1 MHRIVLAA
9 GFSLVAF
16 PVLAQDVSI
25 TGVKAQAFLERSGR
39 LSDDLVAA
47 KKPFKN
53 LVRPD
58 GDLGEPANALLVT
71 LVFAGPKNSE
81 GSKKIAR
88 DLAQVT
94 VKQTSGDVTKTL
106 LYRAFGGFSFG
117 AEGQAHRAFMLDD
130 ATCAPL
136 EIEVKV
142 GRTQKVQSLELACDA
157 PVVAATDAPPNVAK
171 GKPASA
177 KR

>member
-1 MHRIVLAA
+1 MNRTILAA
-9 GFSLVAF
+9 TFSVAAL
-16 PVLAQDVSI
+16 PALAQDVAI
-25 TGVKAQAFLERSGR
+25 TGVKAQAFLERSGK

-58 GDLGEPANALLVT
+58 GDLGEPANALLIT
-71 LVFAGPKNSE
+71 LAFSGPKNTE
-81 GSKKIAR
+81 GSKKVAR

-94 VKQTSGDVTKTL
+94 VKQTSGDAPKTL

-117 AEGQAHRAFMLDD
+117 PDGQAYRAFMLDD

-142 GRTQKVQSLELACDA
+142 GRTQKTQALDLACET
-157 PVVAATDAPPNVAK
+157 PVAAAATAPTNT
-171 GKPASA
+171 GKPAA
-177 KR
+177 PRR